1 MVTSPTEKGVVVIG
15 GTTNLEQPEHIQSQ
29 HYPSHDLLELSGDS
43 LASLKWRI
51 LKQKLHYA
59 RQLHVSFPI
68 PGKVIAK
75 LYFDGKY
82 CPFDRKPYNYWK

>member
-1 MVTSPTEKGVVVIG
+1 MVTSPTDKGVVVIG
-15 GTTNLEQPEHIQSQ
+15 GLNKEGVCTEHIQNG
-29 HYPSHDLLELSGDS
+29 LLELSGDS
-43 LASLKWRI
+43 LASLKWRT

-82 CPFDRKPYNYWK
+82 CSFDRKPYNYWK